1 MSETPEYEKAAA
13 DAVVAEAMHHPEGHG
28 AEEHEEPRADV
39 VEDAV
44 FSVER
49 KPIVAMIH
57 VGALPGTP
65 GHFLSPAEI
74 VDEARREAALYAG
87 AGVKCL
93 MIENMHDV
101 PYLRGRVG
109 PEIVSVMTLVAQAVK
124 AETGLPVGIQI
135 LAGADLDALAV
146 AHAAGLDFVRTE
158 CFAFAHIADE
168 GLMQSN
174 AAQLLRYRRQI
185 GADEVQ
191 IWADLKKKHSSHAIT
206 ADVSLAEMAEAA
218 QFMGADAVIVT
229 GTSTGRAP
237 RPEDVLLARHACKLP
252 VFAGSGITL
261 ENVADFLP
269 HCDGV
274 IVGSA
279 LKEDGNW
286 RFSPAPERVRAFMDR
301 VSEVLSHKPEDE
313 VESEPAETAPA
324 PESSPAGNPA

>member
-1 MSETPEYEKAAA
+1 MSETPEYQGEAAES
-13 DAVVAEAMHHPEGHG
+13 VVAEASHHPE
-28 AEEHEEPRADV
+28 ARVDV

-57 VGALPGTP
+57 VAALPGTP
-65 GHFLSPAEI
+65 GHFLSPSEI
-74 VDEARREAALYAG
+74 VEEARREAAIYAG

-101 PYLRGRVG
+101 PYLRGGVG
-109 PEIVSVMTLVAQAVK
+109 PEIVAVMALVASAVK

-135 LAGADLDALAV
+135 LAGADQEALAV
-146 AHAAGLDFVRTE
+146 AHAAGLDFIRAE
-158 CFAFAHIADE
+158 CFAFAHVADE
-168 GLMQSN
+168 GLMESN
-174 AAQLLRYRRQI
+174 AARLLRYRRQI

-191 IWADLKKKHSSHAIT
+191 VWADIKKKHSSHAIT
-206 ADVSLAEMAEAA
+206 SDVSLAEMAEAA

-237 RPEDVLLARHACKLP
+237 LPEDVQLARRACKLP

-269 HCDGV
+269 YCDGV
-274 IVGSA
+274 IVGSG

-286 RFSPAPERVRAFMDR
+286 RYSPDAERVRAFMDR
-301 VSEVLSHKPEDE
+301 VTEVLGKPGVDGDDG
-313 VESEPAETAPA
+313 VVT
-324 PESSPAGNPA
+324 G

>member
-1 MSETPEYEKAAA
+1 MSETPEYQGEAGET
-13 DAVVAEAMHHPEGHG
+13 VVAEASHHPE
-28 AEEHEEPRADV
+28 ARVDV

-57 VGALPGTP
+57 VAALPGTP
-65 GHFLSPAEI
+65 GHFLSPSEI
-74 VDEARREAALYAG
+74 VEEARREAAIYAG

-101 PYLRGRVG
+101 PYLRGGVG
-109 PEIVSVMTLVAQAVK
+109 PEIVAVMALVASAVK

-135 LAGADLDALAV
+135 LAGADHEALAV
-146 AHAAGLDFVRTE
+146 AHAAGLDFIRAE
-158 CFAFAHIADE
+158 CFAFAHVADE
-168 GLMQSN
+168 GLMESN
-174 AAQLLRYRRQI
+174 AAKLLRYRRQI

-191 IWADLKKKHSSHAIT
+191 VWADIKKKHSSHAIT
-206 ADVSLAEMAEAA
+206 SDVSLAEMAEAA

-237 RPEDVLLARHACKLP
+237 LPEDVQLARRACKLP

-269 HCDGV
+269 YCDGV
-274 IVGSA
+274 IVGSG

-286 RFSPAPERVRAFMDR
+286 RYSPDGERVRAFMDR
-301 VSEVLSHKPEDE
+301 VTEVLGKPGTE
-313 VESEPAETAPA
+313 AEEAVVA
-324 PESSPAGNPA
+324 